1 MKQGSIGLTSVVL
14 GMMILA
20 PSAMA
25 GTLAEF
31 EGGIGVIPVQRVTG
45 NAATGTA
52 DRNDVRGVQPGGA
65 PWVIRRFEA
74 KVKENGDIRA
84 EGRGLVL
91 AGTNNIGT
99 SGGVPTVL
107 ATLICQDGTTFN
119 NHDSAS
125 FPLAADGDF
134 KIQGPLT
141 PSPPDPCTTPVLLI
155 RIGGQPPIT
164 NAGNRWLAA
173 GIPKLEH
180 DD

>member
-1 MKQGSIGLTSVVL
+1 MKKGFIGLISVLL
-14 GMMILA
+14 GMMIQA
-20 PSAMA
+20 PSVLA
-25 GTLAEF
+25 GTLVEF
-31 EGGIGVIPVQRVTG
+31 EGGIGVIPVQRVTA

-65 PWVIRRFEA
+65 PWVIRAFKA
-74 KVKENGDIRA
+74 KVKTNGDITA

-134 KIQGPLT
+134 RIKGSLT
-141 PSPPDPCTTPVLLI
+141 PTPPNPCNNPVLLI

-173 GIPKLEH
+173 GIPKV
-180 DD
+180 DDED

>member
-25 GTLAEF
+25 GTLVEF
-31 EGGIGVIPVQRVTG
+31 EGGIGVIPAANVT
-45 NAATGTA
+45 TA
-52 DRNDVRGVQPGGA
+52 NVVRGVSPGGA

-91 AGTNNIGT
+91 AGTNTIGT

-107 ATLICQDGTTFN
+107 ATLICQDGATFN

-141 PSPPDPCTTPVLLI
+141 PSPPDPCTNPVLLI

>member
-1 MKQGSIGLTSVVL
+1 MKKGFIGLISVLL
-14 GMMILA
+14 GMMIQS
-20 PSAMA
+20 PSVLA
-25 GTLAEF
+25 GTLVEF
-31 EGGIGVIPVQRVTG
+31 EGGIGVIPVQRVTA

-65 PWVIRRFEA
+65 PWVIRAFKA
-74 KVKENGDIRA
+74 KVKTNGDITA

-134 KIQGPLT
+134 RIKGSLT
-141 PSPPDPCTTPVLLI
+141 PTPPNPCNNPVLLI

-173 GIPKLEH
+173 GIPKV
-180 DD
+180 DDED

>member
-1 MKQGSIGLTSVVL
+1 MKKGFIGLMSLLL
-14 GMMILA
+14 GMMIQA
-20 PSAMA
+20 PSVLA
-25 GTLAEF
+25 GTLVEF
-31 EGGIGVIPVQRVTG
+31 EGGIGVIPVQKVTA

-65 PWVIRRFEA
+65 PWVIRAFNA
-74 KVKENGDIRA
+74 KVKTNGDITA

-134 KIQGPLT
+134 RIKGSLT
-141 PSPPDPCTTPVLLI
+141 PTPPNPCNNPVLLI

-173 GIPKLEH
+173 GIPKV
-180 DD
+180 DDED

>member
-1 MKQGSIGLTSVVL
+1 MKKGFIGLISVLL
-14 GMMILA
+14 GMMIQS
-20 PSAMA
+20 PSVLA
-25 GTLAEF
+25 GTLVEF
-31 EGGIGVIPVQRVTG
+31 EGGIGVIPVQRVTA

-65 PWVIRRFEA
+65 PWVIRAFKA
-74 KVKENGDIRA
+74 KVKTNGDITA

-141 PSPPDPCTTPVLLI
+141 PSPPDPCTNPVLLI

>member
-25 GTLAEF
+25 GTLVEF
-31 EGGIGVIPVQRVTG
+31 EGGIGVIPAANVT
-45 NAATGTA
+45 TA
-52 DRNDVRGVQPGGA
+52 NVVRGVSPGGA

-107 ATLICQDGTTFN
+107 ATLICQDGATFN

-141 PSPPDPCTTPVLLI
+141 PSPPDPCTNPVLLI